1 MRATPFV
8 QVQIA
13 VCSFAEAKGLGWAL
27 LWGRGTEQISL
38 AYVGETSGPD
48 FSDRAVGNCRTQQNE
63 YMIERNECQ
72 TFNEG
77 DPAGMTTTA
86 KSSKT
91 KGTDQPLPP
100 AGQPSSTVV
109 SAISAGSGEQLPP
122 FHLPGWPL
130 TRAVNRFTGLL
141 ILAVRRLR
149 HYLGLNFLALVGVIV
164 AVGLVTSA
172 GFFSQAV
179 DTVVMRQELAEYSRI
194 TGKPP
199 FSVRVF
205 NSSTA
210 AVPLSLEWAD
220 ELGRGIANTLSQE
233 LDLPVS
239 DLLLQANSGILAL
252 RTDRGDAS
260 ASVNVN
266 VFYQDGIGPYLSI
279 ARGDPLDEAAPAA
292 SVLDVWIHSRLAGKI
307 GVDPGDAITLSSS
320 ATDRSVNGRVAGVWQ
335 AADPKDGYWLTE
347 PDQAFQDGLLVRRAD
362 YIAHIE
368 PVLDVKVRA
377 ATWRVVLD
385 ESQANPADG
394 RNYVSALERAP
405 IIIDR
410 FLPGARVTTPS
421 LPLENFVNRQTS
433 LTTLLLG
440 FNVPGLGF
448 LLYFLILTSAVIA
461 YWQRREVAMLV
472 SRGMGRLTVLNFTF
486 VEALI
491 LFVVGAPIGLAF
503 GIGLARLM
511 GYAASF
517 LVFDDRAPLPVSWLG
532 TNWRLILLTL
542 GIVMVARLWSAAQA
556 SRESAVSQEREN
568 VRPSRGPFWYRA
580 YLDLLLIIPAVYA
593 YDQLS
598 KSGSLGSLVENR
610 PEDIFQDPLLV
621 LVPAIFIVSIG
632 LLGMRPFPL
641 LMRLLDLVA
650 RRTSWLP
657 LHLALRQLGR
667 QSHTYIN
674 PLLLVIVSLAL
685 GVYTYSMAASLD
697 RWLEDQVFYSAGADV
712 TLQPF
717 SEAEAMAATPGADWI
732 PPPFEYSEVPGVA
745 AATRVGDYTAEIRLP
760 NGRIRGRFLGID
772 RGAFSQVAW
781 FRPDLARESL
791 GALMNRLAVAGPN
804 VLVSEKFYTDNLLT
818 VGDRIDAFI
827 LTDAGVS
834 VTEQFVVAGVY
845 RHFPTVYEDE
855 TVIVGNLDYL
865 FSFFPVAMPHEIWLR
880 LAPGAQSAAVL
891 DAIPAETGVGFIWD
905 VAVDETLETQ
915 RAQMERVG
923 VFGTL
928 TVSFVMSALMA
939 ALGLLTYS
947 YASLNERL
955 FHFSVLRAVG
965 MRRAS
970 VAAQVLL
977 EYAIL
982 TAYGA
987 VVGVLVGSYAAELF
1001 VPLFR
1006 VGSGPNAPLPPLIPI
1021 IAGDEILP
1029 MVLAFAG
1036 LMLLLELVVLS
1047 SALYRRIFVAL
1058 RMGYT
1063 G

>member
-1 MRATPFV
+1 M
-8 QVQIA
+8 
-13 VCSFAEAKGLGWAL
+13 GWVL
-27 LWGRGTEQISL
+27 LWGRGTKQLSL
-38 AYVGETSGPD
+38 DIVGETSAPD
-48 FSDRAVGNCRTQQNE
+48 FSDCAVGNCRTQHSE

-72 TFNEG
+72 TSTKG
-77 DPAGMTTTA
+77 DLACMTTTSKESRA
-86 KSSKT
+86 KEMEQHMNVAGESFGATPSNP
-91 KGTDQPLPP
+91 TD
-100 AGQPSSTVV
+100 AGPDH
-109 SAISAGSGEQLPP
+109 LPP
-122 FHLPGWPL
+122 FQIPGWPVA
-130 TRAVNRFTGLL
+130 RAVNRFTGLL
-141 ILAVRRLR
+141 ILAIRRLR
-149 HYLGLNFLALVGVIV
+149 HYLGLNFLALTGVVV

-205 NSSTA
+205 SASTA
-210 AVPLSLEWAD
+210 AVPLSLEWAT
-220 ELGRGIANTLSQE
+220 ELGKGIATTLSQE
-233 LDLPVS
+233 LELPVS
-239 DLLLQANSGILAL
+239 DLLIQANSGILSL
-252 RTDRGDAS
+252 RTDRGDAA

-266 VFYQDGIGPYLSI
+266 VFYQDGIGPHMSI
-279 ARGDPLDEAAPAA
+279 ARGETLDESAPAA
-292 SVLDVWIHSRLAGKI
+292 PQLDVWMHSRLAGEI
-307 GVDPGDAITLSSS
+307 GVDPGDTITLSSS
-320 ATDRSVNGRVAGVWQ
+320 ATDRSIAGRVAGIWQ
-335 AADPKDGYWLTE
+335 AADPDDGYWLTE
-347 PDQAFQDGLLVRRAD
+347 PDQAFQDGLLARRAD

-368 PVLDVKVRA
+368 PMLDVKVRA
-377 ATWRVVLD
+377 ATWRVILD
-385 ESQANPADG
+385 ETQANPADG
-394 RNYVSALERAP
+394 RLYVSGLERAP
-405 IIIDR
+405 VIIDR

-491 LFVVGAPIGLAF
+491 LFVVGAPLGLAF

-580 YLDLLLIIPAVYA
+580 YLDLLLIIPTAYA

-598 KSGSLGSLVENR
+598 KSGSLGSLVEDR

-632 LLGMRPFPL
+632 LLAMRPFPL
-641 LMRLLDLVA
+641 LMRLLDLIA

-657 LHLALRQLGR
+657 LHLSLRQLSR

-685 GVYTYSMAASLD
+685 GVYTFSMAASLD
-697 RWLEDQVFYSAGADV
+697 QWLEDQVFYSTGADV

-760 NGRIRGRFLGID
+760 AGRARGRFLGID
-772 RGAFSQVAW
+772 RSDFSQVAW
-781 FRPDLARESL
+781 FRSDLARESL
-791 GALMNRLAVAGPN
+791 GGLMNRLAVAGPN
-804 VLVSEKFYTDNLLT
+804 VLVSERFYTDNLLT
-818 VGDRIDAFI
+818 VGDRIELLV
-827 LTDAGVS
+827 LTDAGATI
-834 VTEQFVVAGVY
+834 TEQFVVAGVY

-855 TVIVGNLDYL
+855 AVVVGNLDYL
-865 FSFFPVAMPHEIWLR
+865 FSFFPVTMPHDIWLR
-880 LAPGAQSAAVL
+880 LEPGADSAAVL
-891 DAIPAETGVGFIWD
+891 EAIPQETGVGFIWD
-905 VAVDETLETQ
+905 VAVDETLDTQ

-955 FHFSVLRAVG
+955 FHFSVLRAMG
-965 MRRAS
+965 MRRAA
-970 VAAQVLL
+970 VATQVLM

-1006 VGSGPNAPLPPLIPI
+1006 VGSGPTAPLPPLLPV
-1021 IAGDEILP
+1021 IAGEEILP